1 VFRLLGFNVQ
11 VGSGFLVF
19 MALIVMLNPNE
30 FGLWLAGAISVLTL
44 LHELGHALA
53 ARRAGA
59 NAEISLG
66 FLAGY
71 ASYVPTRPISR
82 LQHAGIS
89 FAGPAVHIAVG
100 VAAIYALGA
109 DPFDVASVDDQASTL
124 AIWWAG
130 PIIGA
135 MNLIPVLPLDG
146 GNIVLQGVDRIIPS
160 QSRKLMLW
168 FSIAATVAA
177 AVLMFGSGRQGLA
190 IFIAFLLITQFQ
202 MLQSTRPQPAARSAW
217 DIAAEALDQ
226 GKEGKARRVL
236 VSALQHPQPVAIPT
250 RLAMSAER
258 GQELLDLLPH
268 PYPTGDPGNE
278 HVLGSLLLSLGRFD
292 EAAHYAADTFSRVP
306 NSMSAVLVAR
316 AATAA
321 GDPSTGIAWLRQ
333 AYETNTSPAELAA
346 AIDRAPELAS
356 VRQHPDVVALR
367 ASLAR

>member
-1 VFRLLGFNVQ
+1 VFQLLGFNVH

-19 MALIVMLNPNE
+19 MALIVFLNPDE

-44 LHELGHALA
+44 LHELGHAIA

-59 NAEISLG
+59 DAEISLG

-71 ASYVPTRPISR
+71 ASYRPTRPISR

-89 FAGPAVHIAVG
+89 FAGPAVHITVG
-100 VAAIYALGA
+100 VTAIYAFGA
-109 DPFDVASVDDQASTL
+109 DPFDVASVDDRASTL

-130 PIIGA
+130 PVIGA

-146 GNIVLQGVDRIIPS
+146 GNIVLQGVDRVIPAR
-160 QSRKLMLW
+160 SRKLMLW
-168 FSIAATVAA
+168 FSIAATIAA
-177 AVLMFGSGRQGLA
+177 AAWMFGSGRQGLV

-202 MLQSTRPQPAARSAW
+202 MLQSMKPQPTPKSPW

-226 GKEGKARRVL
+226 GKNGKARRVL
-236 VSALQHPQPVAIPT
+236 IGALQHPQPIVIPT

-258 GQELLDLLPH
+258 GQQLLDLLPR

-278 HVLGSLLLSLGRFD
+278 HVLGTLLLSLRRYD

-321 GDPSTGIAWLRQ
+321 GDPTTGIAWLRQ
-333 AYETNTSPAELAA
+333 AFETNTSPDELAA
-346 AIDRAPELAS
+346 AIDRAPELAP
-356 VRQHPDVVALR
+356 VQQYPDVIALR
-367 ASLAR
+367 ASLSR